1 MVSVKSEIKQEIVNE
16 TKKDLEENIKNR
28 VKEEFE
34 DKIDE
39 KCSEFET
46 QTKGISDGFNLN
58 LNTLREKFKLQSQ
71 WTYIA
76 QR

>member
-1 MVSVKSEIKQEIVNE
+1 MKQEIVNE
-16 TKKDLEENIKNR
+16 TKKDLEKSIKNR

-46 QTKGISDGFNLN
+46 QTKEISEGFNLD
-58 LNTLREKFKLQSQ
+58 LNTLREKFKLKSQ
-71 WTYIA
+71 
-76 QR
+76 